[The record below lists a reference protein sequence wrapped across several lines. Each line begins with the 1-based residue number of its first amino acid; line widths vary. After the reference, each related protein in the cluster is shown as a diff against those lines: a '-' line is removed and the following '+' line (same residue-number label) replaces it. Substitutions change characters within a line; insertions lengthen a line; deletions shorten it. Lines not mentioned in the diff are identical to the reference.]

1 MLGLRNEGSEGFGS
15 HSLSTYYVNSLS
27 ISSAY
32 SHLNVQEPFWVGIIK
47 YYYLLL
53 SSLIMKEETATEDRT
68 ACG

>member
-32 SHLNVQEPFWVGIIK
+32 SHLNVQELGIIK